1 MTHPRHQNRLH
12 RTLAWLLPALALIG
26 ILTQLI
32 YLWFGL
38 PDLQGDWQVVNSLP
52 AVKSLLDFDA
62 FLLYVLALRWLAT
75 VLAWLAA
82 FVVFRQAASLSGAPR
97 WAALFTALLMAL
109 LPGVLLSDMGGKLSL
124 PAPWDQVVMAVS
136 TLQGGL
142 AILGLLLFGFLFPNL
157 RFVPGWVGWMAVP
170 LSAGV
175 MLMLTGILGSDDLY
189 VIIMMG
195 LLALLL
201 AGAASQVY
209 RYLRRSDAAQRRQ
222 TVGVV
227 AALVLLPLS
236 FIVSFVLNGSGWP
249 SLINLHVQILI
260 AALVPIALLD
270 AVLSRGLWSD
280 ETPAPSS
287 LPGVLR
293 AGVFA
298 ASLLGF
304 VALAAGLVL
313 PLRAEKLLFEPLP
326 ASAAPRPVIIDTDM
340 APDDWLAILFLLQ
353 RPDIEVKAITVTGAG
368 EVHCSPGVQNAL
380 GLAVLSG
387 NPNIPVACGRET
399 PIQGQ
404 NVFPEDWRKV
414 ADEMAGL
421 SLPVVEPPASDLD
434 AVALIAEVLE
444 QSPQKVTLL
453 ALGPLTNLADGLQ
466 KDPGFLANAE
476 MVYVMGGAINVMGNV
491 GFSGIDN
498 QVAEWNIYIDPMAA
512 QIVFESGAPLTLV
525 PLDATNQVPMDMK
538 FYRLLRDNRHT
549 PEADFVYRALQN
561 RVSDVAG
568 GMMWFWDPLAAGLLA
583 DESLGYIKEGRIK
596 IYPSPGPGS
605 GLMRLK
611 DDGALMRY
619 AVSADRKRFE
629 MEFLRTLN
637 QP

>member
-1 MTHPRHQNRLH
+1 MTIPSHQNRLH
-12 RTLAWLLPALALIG
+12 RILAWLLPALAVVG
-26 ILTQLI
+26 ILIQLI

-38 PDLQGDWQVVNSLP
+38 PGLQSDWQVVNSLP

-62 FLLYVLALRWLAT
+62 FLLYVLALRWLASVT
-75 VLAWLAA
+75 AWVAA
-82 FVVFRQAASLSGAPR
+82 FVLFRRAASLSGTPSI
-97 WAALFTALLMAL
+97 AALLTALLMAF
-109 LPGVLLSDMGGKLSL
+109 LPGVLLSDVGSMLNL
-124 PAPWDQVVMAVS
+124 PAPWDQVVMGFS
-136 TLQGGL
+136 MLQGGV
-142 AILGLLLFGFLFPNL
+142 AILGLILFGFLFPNL
-157 RFVPGWVGWMAVP
+157 RFVPAWVGWLAVP
-170 LSAGV
+170 LSAGL
-175 MLMLTGILGSDDLY
+175 MLMLTGIVGSDELY

-195 LLALLL
+195 LLITLL
-201 AGAASQVY
+201 AGAASQVF
-209 RYLRRSDAAQRRQ
+209 RYLRRADAAQRRQ

-227 AALVLLPLS
+227 AALVLLSVSFILS
-236 FIVSFVLNGSGWP
+236 FFLDAPGGP
-249 SLINLHVQILI
+249 SLINLHVQVLI

-270 AVLSRGLWSD
+270 AVLRRGLWS
-280 ETPAPSS
+280 ESAVEQPN
-287 LPGVLR
+287 LPRVLR
-293 AGVFA
+293 AGVVA
-298 ASLLGF
+298 AAALGF
-304 VALAAGLVL
+304 AVLAAGLLL
-313 PLRAEKLLFEPLP
+313 PLRSEKLAFAPLP
-326 ASAAPRPVIIDTDM
+326 ASSAPRPVIIDTDM
-340 APDDWLAILFLLQ
+340 APDDWMAILFILQ
-353 RPDIEVKAITVTGAG
+353 RPEIEVKAITVTGTG
-368 EVHCSPGVQNAL
+368 EVHCEPGVQNAL
-380 GLAVLSG
+380 GLAALSG

-421 SLPVVEPPASDLD
+421 SLPVVEPPASHLD
-434 AVALIAEVLE
+434 AVTLIAQVLE

-466 KDPGFLANAE
+466 QDPGFLANAE

-498 QVAEWNIYIDPMAA
+498 QVAEWNIYIDPTAA

-525 PLDATNQVPMDMK
+525 PLDATNQVPMDLK

-549 PEADFVYRALQN
+549 PEAEFVYQALQN

-583 DESLGYIKEGRIK
+583 DESLGYIKEGRVK
-596 IYPSPGPGS
+596 IYPAPGPGS
-605 GLMRLK
+605 GLMRLN
-611 DDGALMRY
+611 DGGAPMRY

-629 MEFLRTLN
+629 LEFLRTLN